1 MEGFE
6 QVVALQST
14 VFPPEESYSINQI
27 LELCTLETVLYDII
41 STSDFFDSRQY
52 MEMILE
58 LGFGANEP
66 RIIPG

>member
-1 MEGFE
+1 MCD
-6 QVVALQST
+6 S
-14 VFPPEESYSINQI
+14 SR
-27 LELCTLETVLYDII
+27 LYDII
-41 STSDFFDSRQY
+41 STSDFSDSRQY

>member
-1 MEGFE
+1 MRYAFYRRNGFRR
-6 QVVALQST
+6 LNWRMCDS
-14 VFPPEESYSINQI
+14 SR
-27 LELCTLETVLYDII
+27 LYDII

-58 LGFGANEP
+58 LGFGAYEP

>member
-1 MEGFE
+1 MRYAFYRRNGFRR
-6 QVVALQST
+6 LNWRMCDS
-14 VFPPEESYSINQI
+14 SR
-27 LELCTLETVLYDII
+27 LYDII

>member
-58 LGFGANEP
+58 LGFGAYEP

>member
-1 MEGFE
+1 MRYAFYRRNGFRR
-6 QVVALQST
+6 LSWRMCD
-14 VFPPEESYSINQI
+14 SSR
-27 LELCTLETVLYDII
+27 LYDII

-58 LGFGANEP
+58 LGFGAYEP